1 MAIRACVSAALAAL
15 ACLSAQQA
23 AAAETC
29 PPLRWMT
36 LGTAGGPVPTP
47 DRSEPANLL
56 TADNFSA
63 LVDAGDG
70 TVVQL
75 ARRGLDL
82 TPINAVFIS
91 HHHMDHTGGL
101 PAVIGL
107 RWMNNMPGQLT
118 IYGPP
123 GTREIVDGIIA
134 TMGPQS
140 RVGFGLGQKSTPPS
154 DSVRVVE
161 MRSGDQVSAGNLK
174 ISAVEN
180 SHYDESTSGKA
191 GRAISLSYRF
201 QLGSRSITYS
211 GDTGPSAA
219 FEKLATGTDL
229 LVSEVIDLDP
239 ILASIRKT
247 RPDMPE
253 TVFQSMSKH
262 LSTHH
267 ITPVDLGN
275 LAAKAKVSKLV
286 LTHFAIPPAPL
297 AHYEARLREGIS
309 QSYSGPVELAIDLQ
323 SFDVACK

>member
-1 MAIRACVSAALAAL
+1 M
-15 ACLSAQQA
+15 
-23 AAAETC
+23 
-29 PPLRWMT
+29 
-36 LGTAGGPVPTP
+36 PTP

-56 TADNFSA
+56 TADDFSA

-82 TPINAVFIS
+82 TRISAVFIS

-140 RVGFGLGQKSTPPS
+140 RVGFGLGLGQKSTPPS

-161 MRSGDQVSAGNLK
+161 MRSGDQVSSGNVK
-174 ISAVEN
+174 ITAVEN
-180 SHYDESTSGKA
+180 SHYDESVSGKA
-191 GRAISLSYRF
+191 DRAISLSYRF

-253 TVFQSMSKH
+253 AVFQSMSKH

-267 ITPVDLGN
+267 ITPVDLGS
-275 LAAKAKVSKLV
+275 LAAKANVSRLV

-297 AHYEARLREGIS
+297 TNSEARLREGIS
-309 QSYSGPVELAIDLQ
+309 RSYSGPVDLAIDLQ